1 MLALRDY
8 YLEKL
13 ALESTS
19 VRGICS
25 STITGSQHPDAW
37 AIKFIDIIRLQ
48 PILEAIDDDA
58 SGFITIEEMNRF
70 TVSRPAD
77 WRLVPLQDIDLYL
90 MSFSLPH
97 WAAFWAV
104 GEQRNFCYRFDS
116 KSSYRI

>member
-19 VRGICS
+19 ARGICA

-37 AIKFIDIIRLQ
+37 AIKSIDIRLQ

-58 SGFITIEEMNRF
+58 SGFISIDEMNSF

-77 WRLVPLQDIDLYL
+77 WRLVPLHKTLILYL
-90 MSFSLPH
+90 MSHGFQPAALGSLLGS
-97 WAAFWAV
+97 W
-104 GEQRNFCYRFDS
+104 
-116 KSSYRI
+116 